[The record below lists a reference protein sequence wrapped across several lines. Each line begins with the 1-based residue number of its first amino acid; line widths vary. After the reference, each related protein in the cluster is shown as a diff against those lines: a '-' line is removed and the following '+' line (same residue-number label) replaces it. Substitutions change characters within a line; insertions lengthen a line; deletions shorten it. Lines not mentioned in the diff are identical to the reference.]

1 VARKKKKKAGA
12 SVGSK
17 LPGWSSIEEG
27 TRRGIARTSLFVV
40 ATVAVAAGASYG
52 VTRLDSHTEEL
63 ILSEVDQPTF
73 TFVDLPRSLVAL
85 AGADLEA
92 SLDGVRDHKWTS
104 DHMCQTVADALGDVG
119 WIAKI
124 DSVRRL
130 PAGRF
135 EIRATYRVPEALVQL
150 EEYFLLVDR
159 AGVRLPGRYAYDP
172 MWPIVQGVAANPP
185 TPGSVWDGDDLRAGL
200 AVIHELSN
208 EPFANQITGVLVDN
222 FGGRGNPRASHIEVA
237 TDRAGGRIRW
247 GSAPG
252 FEQEENLVAHK
263 LAILRRNFQRT
274 GRLDAGYPVIDIS
287 TFPDRFTIPG

>member
-1 VARKKKKKAGA
+1 MARKQKKKK
-12 SVGSK
+12 STPISSR

-27 TRRGIARTSLFVV
+27 TRSSIARTCLLTI
-40 ATVAVAAGASYG
+40 ATLAVAAGASYG
-52 VTRLDSHTEEL
+52 VSNLDTHVEEL
-63 ILSEVDQPTF
+63 ILGEVNQATF
-73 TFVDLPRSLVAL
+73 TFVDLPQSLVTL

-92 SLDGVRDHKWTS
+92 SLDGIRDHKWTAS
-104 DHMCQTVADALGDVG
+104 HMCQSVAEAIGDVG

-159 AGVRLPGRYAYDP
+159 AGVRLPGRYSYDP
-172 MWPIVQGVAANPP
+172 TWPIVQGVAASPP
-185 TPGSVWDGDDLRAGL
+185 IPGSSWSGDDLRAGL
-200 AVIHELSN
+200 DVIHELSN
-208 EPFANQITGVLVDN
+208 ESFAHQLTGVLVGN
-222 FGGRGNPRASHIEVA
+222 FGGRGDPRASHIELA

-263 LAILRRNFQRT
+263 LTILRNNFQRT
-274 GRLDAGYPVIDIS
+274 GRLDGGYPVIDIS
-287 TFPDRFTIPG
+287 TFADRFTVPG